1 MMMQRSMCHST
12 RILQQQ
18 LRQTPAHNNARNCF
32 RVLSSSSTSTNHNR
46 QSRRQTPLSSSSFWI
61 AAIGSCFALQF
72 FDFNNSTTLA
82 EERRRPPPSSS
93 EASSSNDST
102 ATTSNKEDKPKPKE
116 GEDKATPWYKRYPT
130 HVLQR
135 VSPSLPGLQ
144 SLSSAISDATKR
156 IPSTPSLGTTSSSN
170 SSENNDNDKM
180 FQGQC
185 LERQLHKPAVP
196 YPAWDYN
203 WDGKEQPH
211 WSTFEDLSTQQGLQN
226 ASRTG
231 TTRHIILIRHG
242 QYNEEPLDDRKR
254 SLTALGRRQAQ
265 LTGRRLAELVH
276 SMGPEKF
283 NSITTSDL
291 LRAKQTAFIMAQKL
305 PDSIKINDPDP
316 DLNEGLPAPMIPSR
330 PDIPGCVEEIDE
342 QRERMN
348 RAFSKYIHRADLPE
362 SLQRALDEL
371 QKSRLEW
378 HQQRQDLLE
387 ATEPEIAISTSG
399 TISMGM
405 QQPLGGIMTQKGHD
419 TIPCPTLPP
428 LDDLQLPPPKHEFD
442 ILVCHGNLIRYFMC
456 RALQI
461 PPEAWLRLSVFN
473 CSISYIMIK
482 PNGYVSC
489 RMIGDIGHLGY
500 KETTFSGAHG
510 LEWS

>member
-1 MMMQRSMCHST
+1 MGSCLALPFLT
-12 RILQQQ
+12 V
-18 LRQTPAHNNARNCF
+18 NNNNNN
-32 RVLSSSSTSTNHNR
+32 SSSS
-46 QSRRQTPLSSSSFWI
+46 
-61 AAIGSCFALQF
+61 
-72 FDFNNSTTLA
+72 TLA
-82 EERRRPPPSSS
+82 EERRRPPPSS
-93 EASSSNDST
+93 EASNDST
-102 ATTSNKEDKPKPKE
+102 TSKKD
-116 GEDKATPWYKRYPT
+116 DKAKQDDEDQRTPWYKRYPSQ
-130 HVLQR
+130 VLQR
-135 VSPSLPGLQ
+135 VSPSLPGLH
-144 SLSSAISDATKR
+144 SLSSAISDATKH
-156 IPSTPSLGTTSSSN
+156 IPPVPSTGSSSSN
-170 SSENNDNDKM
+170 RDNDNDKL
-180 FQGQC
+180 FHGQC

-203 WDGKEQPH
+203 WDGREQSH
-211 WSTFEDLSTQQGLQN
+211 WSTHADLSTPQGLQN

-231 TTRHIILIRHG
+231 TTRHILLVRHG
-242 QYNEEPLDDRKR
+242 QYHEGPLDDRKR

-276 SMGPEKF
+276 SLGPEKF
-283 NSITTSDL
+283 HSITTSDL

-305 PDSIKINDPDP
+305 PDSIQINDPDP

-330 PDIPGCVEEIDE
+330 PDIPGCAQEIDD
-342 QRERMN
+342 QRDRMD
-348 RAFSKYIHRADLPE
+348 RAYKKYMHRAPLPPK
-362 SLQRALDEL
+362 LQKALDDLHQE
-371 QKSRLEW
+371 RLEW
-378 HQQRQDLLE
+378 HQQQQDLLQ

-405 QQPLGGIMTQKGHD
+405 QQPISGGIQPGQES
-419 TIPCPTLPP
+419 IPCPTLPP
-428 LDDLQLPPPKHEFD
+428 LDDLQLPPPNHEFD
-442 ILVCHGNLIRYFMC
+442 VLVCHGNLIRYFLC

-500 KETTFSGAHG
+500 AETTFSGAHG